1 LEGSELIGFY
11 VGLSGKATRLTS
23 LQVAGDRI
31 SFDIVGPLGN
41 WHLVGTIAGDRMTGT
56 FETVTRT
63 ISWIA
68 AKKPP
73 AAPASPGPSVR

>member
-1 LEGSELIGFY
+1 MEGSELVGFY
-11 VGLSGKATRLTS
+11 VGVSGKATRLTS
-23 LQVAGDRI
+23 LQVVGNRI

-41 WHLVGTIAGDRMTGT
+41 WHLVGTIAGERITGT

-73 AAPASPGPSVR
+73 AAPASPSPAPR